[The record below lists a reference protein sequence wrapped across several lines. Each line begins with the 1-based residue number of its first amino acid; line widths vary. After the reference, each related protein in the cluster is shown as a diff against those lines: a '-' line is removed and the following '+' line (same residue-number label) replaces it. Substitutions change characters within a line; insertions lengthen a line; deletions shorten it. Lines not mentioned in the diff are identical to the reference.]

1 MDSVKENKFQCSEEN
16 INYTRSRQDSH
27 LIVSVWR
34 RDHGTESKIIR
45 IVFVEANFKVSN
57 FLCARNT

>member
-34 RDHGTESKIIR
+34 RDHGTEAK
-45 IVFVEANFKVSN
+45 
-57 FLCARNT
+57 